1 MNIVCSGGRDVPQLV
16 KMIGPDPA
24 KFSGLSKRKQIILI
38 FLKIILSKG
47 ARKKKLA
54 FLADADAKCA
64 VQRTLFFLLYVFR
77 WLIYELWLH

>member
-1 MNIVCSGGRDVPQLV
+1 MPQLV

-24 KFSGLSKRKQIILI
+24 KFSGLSKRKKIIFI

-54 FLADADAKCA
+54 FLADARGGGSTP
-64 VQRTLFFLLYVFR
+64 QPQFFSSSINKKKVLRMF
-77 WLIYELWLH
+77 